1 MAKFIEVETY
11 FQGHSHIE
19 ILNIDDIGHISV
31 GPNLIFLKTPYADGS
46 NKARVSSETI
56 EKLEKLLEVVE
67 VDDAFVASVVIGIK
81 GKATLHG

>member
-31 GPNLIFLKTPYADGS
+31 GPNLILLRPPYADGS
-46 NKARVSSETI
+46 NMARVSSKTI
-56 EKLEKLLEVVE
+56 EKLMDILEVKE
-67 VDDAFVASVVIGIK
+67 V
-81 GKATLHG
+81 

>member
-31 GPNLIFLKTPYADGS
+31 GPNLIHLKTPYADGS
-46 NKARVSSETI
+46 NMARVSSKTI
-56 EKLEKLLEVVE
+56 EKLMDILEVKEVE
-67 VDDAFVASVVIGIK
+67 
-81 GKATLHG
+81 

>member
-31 GPNLIFLKTPYADGS
+31 GPNIIFLKTPYADGS
-46 NKARVSSETI
+46 NMTNVSSETI
-56 EKLEKLLEVVE
+56 EKLMDILEVKEVE
-67 VDDAFVASVVIGIK
+67 
-81 GKATLHG
+81 

>member
-11 FQGHSHIE
+11 SQGHSHIE

-46 NKARVSSETI
+46 NIARVSSETI
-56 EKLEKLLEVVE
+56 EKLMDILEVKEVE
-67 VDDAFVASVVIGIK
+67 
-81 GKATLHG
+81 

>member
-31 GPNLIFLKTPYADGS
+31 GPNLIFLRTPYADGS
-46 NKARVSSETI
+46 NMARVSSKTI
-56 EKLEKLLEVVE
+56 EKLMDILEVKEVE
-67 VDDAFVASVVIGIK
+67 
-81 GKATLHG
+81 

>member
-46 NKARVSSETI
+46 NMARVSSGNYREIRKT
-56 EKLEKLLEVVE
+56 
-67 VDDAFVASVVIGIK
+67 F
-81 GKATLHG
+81 

>member
-19 ILNIDDIGHISV
+19 ILNIDDIGHIGV

-46 NKARVSSETI
+46 NMARVSSETI
-56 EKLEKLLEVVE
+56 EKLTDILKIKEVE
-67 VDDAFVASVVIGIK
+67 
-81 GKATLHG
+81 

>member
-11 FQGHSHIE
+11 FQGHSNIE

-46 NKARVSSETI
+46 KIARVSSETI

-67 VDDAFVASVVIGIK
+67 VE
-81 GKATLHG
+81 

>member
-31 GPNLIFLKTPYADGS
+31 GPNLILLRTPYADGS
-46 NKARVSSETI
+46 NMARVSSKTI
-56 EKLEKLLEVVE
+56 EKLMDILEVKRWDNE
-67 VDDAFVASVVIGIK
+67 Q
-81 GKATLHG
+81 T

>member
-1 MAKFIEVETY
+1 MVKFIEVETY

-46 NKARVSSETI
+46 NMARVSSKTI
-56 EKLEKLLEVVE
+56 EKLMDILEVKE
-67 VDDAFVASVVIGIK
+67 V
-81 GKATLHG
+81 

>member
-19 ILNIDDIGHISV
+19 ILNIDDIGHINV

-46 NKARVSSETI
+46 NMARVSSKTI
-56 EKLEKLLEVVE
+56 EKLMDILEVKEVE
-67 VDDAFVASVVIGIK
+67 
-81 GKATLHG
+81 

>member
-31 GPNLIFLKTPYADGS
+31 GPNLICLKTPYADGS
-46 NKARVSSETI
+46 NMARVSSKTI
-56 EKLEKLLEVVE
+56 EKLMDILEVKEVE
-67 VDDAFVASVVIGIK
+67 
-81 GKATLHG
+81 

>member
-31 GPNLIFLKTPYADGS
+31 GPNLIFLKTSYADGS
-46 NKARVSSETI
+46 NMARVSSKTI
-56 EKLEKLLEVVE
+56 EKLMDILEVKEVE
-67 VDDAFVASVVIGIK
+67 
-81 GKATLHG
+81 

>member
-31 GPNLIFLKTPYADGS
+31 GPNLILLKTPYADGS
-46 NKARVSSETI
+46 NMARVSSETI
-56 EKLEKLLEVVE
+56 EKLEW
-67 VDDAFVASVVIGIK
+67 
-81 GKATLHG
+81 

>member
-31 GPNLIFLKTPYADGS
+31 GPNLILLRTPYADGS
-46 NKARVSSETI
+46 NMARVSSKTI
-56 EKLEKLLEVVE
+56 EKLMDILEVKE
-67 VDDAFVASVVIGIK
+67 V
-81 GKATLHG
+81 